1 MTEISSP
8 SLSMLSMRSSA
19 VAILTFSPEYIR
31 AKAASLST
39 YRLRLFF
46 IRGGSTCVWKSI
58 IIVKPRNRADFRL
71 APLFFFLGCPFLRRG
86 FSRWFFRLSFS
97 LRLGPLFTLSH
108 HRFLDDRLLFLNL
121 NYDFGDFHHQHL
133 GVVNTGDIRVE
144 DNVLDMKGLFQ
155 FKQHAYV
162 NFYLRRYFFRQTLN
176 EIGRASCRERV

>member
-1 MTEISSP
+1 MTEISTP

-71 APLFFFLGCPFLRRG
+71 APLFFFLGFLFLRRLLIRRG

-108 HRFLDDRLLFLNL
+108 NLFLDDRLLFLNL
-121 NYDFGDFHHQHL
+121 DYDFG
-133 GVVNTGDIRVE
+133 V
-144 DNVLDMKGLFQ
+144 
-155 FKQHAYV
+155 
-162 NFYLRRYFFRQTLN
+162 FYHPQP
-176 EIGRASCRERV
+176 GG